1 MSLNGRNRDTL
12 KYLKGEDY
20 KKMDLRGGS
29 NPVKLLK
36 ALERVYTI
44 KDYGGSNCLIPVP
57 CCLRG
62 MKVKLIL
69 LGGNNK

>member
-1 MSLNGRNRDTL
+1 MSLNGKNNDTL
-12 KYLKGEDY
+12 KYLKGTDY

-29 NPVKLLK
+29 NPIPLK
-36 ALERVYTI
+36 EALERVYEV
-44 KDYGGSNCLIPVP
+44 KNYGASNCLINIP

-62 MKVKLIL
+62 KKVKLML